1 MQEITKKNVLITG
14 SAGFIMRNMIELL
27 ERNYSN
33 HYELFHV
40 DSLQEVSDKKFWET
54 LPKERKLPINVMS
67 ISDSLLENWNID
79 YVIHA
84 AARSHVDDSIK
95 NPMSFTYDNILA
107 THYLLEACRKY
118 GKLEKFVLVSTDEV
132 LGSLDMDDHAFRED
146 DPIKPNSPYSASKA
160 AQELLARSY
169 HETFGLPIVITR
181 CSNNYGPWQ
190 DGSKLIPKAIKCLF
204 NGEKIPVYGTGTNVR
219 DWIHVNDHC
228 RGIISAI
235 ERGKVGETYHF
246 GGNNEMTN
254 IEVLKELIYEY
265 IFSIETNCSNN
276 EAYENVEEKYFSFV
290 EDRPGHDKRY
300 AMNSQKAYKDL
311 NWSPSEYSNPRHVL
325 DWAFKNKEW
334 LNK

>member
-1 MQEITKKNVLITG
+1 MQEIIKKNILITG

-27 ERNYSN
+27 GKNYSN
-33 HYELFHV
+33 HYELFHI
-40 DSLQEVSDKKFWET
+40 DSLQEVSDKEFWDT
-54 LPKERKLPINVMS
+54 LPNDHKLPINVMS
-67 ISDSLLENWNID
+67 VCNSLLEEWKID

-169 HETFGLPIVITR
+169 HETFGLPIVVTR

-190 DGSKLIPKAIKCLF
+190 HADKLIPKAIKCLL

-219 DWIHVNDHC
+219 DWIHVTDHC
-228 RGIISAI
+228 CGIIAAM
-235 ERGKVGETYHF
+235 ERGKIGEVYHF

-254 IEVLKELIYEY
+254 IEVLRELVESYVFRWNDTFSDEEYEK
-265 IFSIETNCSNN
+265 IE
-276 EAYENVEEKYFSFV
+276 ENYFSFV

-300 AMNSQKAYKDL
+300 AMNSQKASKDL
-311 NWSPSEYSNPRHVL
+311 WWNPSEYNSPTHVL
-325 DWAFKNKEW
+325 DWAIKNKEW